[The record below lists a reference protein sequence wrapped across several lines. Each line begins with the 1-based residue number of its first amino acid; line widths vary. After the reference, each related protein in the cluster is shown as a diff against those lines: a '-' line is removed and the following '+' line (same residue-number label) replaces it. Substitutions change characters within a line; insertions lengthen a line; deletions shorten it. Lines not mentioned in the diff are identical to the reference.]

1 MTLERRFSV
10 NGSVSDPHSTLED
23 RHRKADKALADRY
36 DTLKDKWRKAEMT
49 EERRVVAFVS
59 PIKWDGIVIEPMNGQ
74 TDAQTLQD

>member
-1 MTLERRFSV
+1 MTIYRFVQPITALFRSL
-10 NGSVSDPHSTLED
+10 NGLNT
-23 RHRKADKALADRY
+23 Y
-36 DTLKDKWRKAEMT
+36 KWRKAEMT